1 MATTAITVGPVA
13 VNHLLVDQAADTGP
27 TALVAAVT
35 NKRICVPAIHLVM
48 DVAGTW
54 VLLSGETA
62 LTPAMPTA
70 ATGGFT
76 DAAIL
81 MFGLPVPIFWTEKS
95 EALNLTT
102 VGGAVQGYLKYFTWG
117 D

>member
-1 MATTAITVGPVA
+1 MATTYFLDECT
-13 VNHLLVDQAADTGP
+13 DTNP
-27 TALVAAVT
+27 
-35 NKRICVPAIHLVM
+35 
-48 DVAGTW
+48 
-54 VLLSGETA
+54 
-62 LTPAMPTA
+62 